1 MDEGLV
7 VERGLGASTGGRPS
21 IHLRLNESRY
31 RAIGIDLHD
40 WQTRFSVSALDG
52 RIIEARLFRTADDPY
67 KTLASIAEHTE
78 AYRREHTDCE
88 IVGIGVGARGFVDAR
103 TGVVERGSDPA
114 WQEIPLGQ
122 YLRDWLGVPV
132 YVDNVVRAA
141 AFAEY
146 HHGDLAIQGAH
157 CLIFVQVDEGIGVG
171 MMLDGTPYYGPSMAA
186 GEFGQ
191 MVIAETDGRTR
202 HDRSGCLEMLASNKA
217 ILRRYRSAS
226 GNRRG
231 RSSSHRILPLP
242 RYRPIQHCLGTRPRR
257 DRRRRRDH
265 RSLVAGKAGY

>member
-88 IVGIGVGARGFVDAR
+88 IVGIGVGARGFDDAR

-122 YLRDWLGVPV
+122 YLRDRLGVPV
-132 YVDNVVRAA
+132 YVDNVVR
-141 AFAEY
+141 
-146 HHGDLAIQGAH
+146 
-157 CLIFVQVDEGIGVG
+157 
-171 MMLDGTPYYGPSMAA
+171 AA